1 MHPFWLADQHAQE
14 IKFLGGEVDRFVT
27 SAHLITGNVKT
38 EISNFQ
44 DLGLSWRRQGPTKP
58 SPDSSEQFLKRERF
72 GEVVIRPGI
81 ESFHPLLD
89 IIMGGEHQHRRG
101 VQGLTQTAAEFHPAE
116 IGQAPVQQDQVER
129 LGAEVRQ
136 GLRNTGSLLTG
147 VALDHQLLHQKVPQI
162 GIVIHHK
169 KTTACAVARH
179 GGQDLA
185 LAGGPR
191 LHYTNSFTEPGAA
204 AKPVGTTRRDGAPLR
219 GANGRSALAGQH
231 WCAEASDPVF
241 SALSLRRATTL
252 SGRMARWG
260 LLIVAAYGLVALLT
274 PLLIHAGLLPDANA
288 GLENPIYAPPSWGHW
303 CGTDRLG
310 RDVCVRTLA
319 GSGVALQV
327 VLIALIA
334 ALAVGVPLGMVSGY
348 LGGWLD
354 RTLVLL
360 MDTLYTL
367 PVLLLSVV
375 LAFLLGKGLPNA
387 AAALCVVYV
396 PQYFRVVRNQTAQVK
411 AELFVEAAR
420 SLGAGPLWVLRRYLL
435 RNVITSVPVL
445 LTLNAA
451 DAVLV
456 LGGLGFL
463 GLGLPETVPEWGS
476 DLQQALTA
484 VPTGIWWTALFP
496 GVAMFVLVLG
506 LSFLGE
512 GLESWLSGS
521 GTVGRAQN

>member
-1 MHPFWLADQHAQE
+1 
-14 IKFLGGEVDRFVT
+14 
-27 SAHLITGNVKT
+27 
-38 EISNFQ
+38 
-44 DLGLSWRRQGPTKP
+44 
-58 SPDSSEQFLKRERF
+58 
-72 GEVVIRPGI
+72 
-81 ESFHPLLD
+81 
-89 IIMGGEHQHRRG
+89 
-101 VQGLTQTAAEFHPAE
+101 
-116 IGQAPVQQDQVER
+116 
-129 LGAEVRQ
+129 
-136 GLRNTGSLLTG
+136 
-147 VALDHQLLHQKVPQI
+147 
-162 GIVIHHK
+162 
-169 KTTACAVARH
+169 
-179 GGQDLA
+179 
-185 LAGGPR
+185 
-191 LHYTNSFTEPGAA
+191 
-204 AKPVGTTRRDGAPLR
+204 
-219 GANGRSALAGQH
+219 
-231 WCAEASDPVF
+231 
-241 SALSLRRATTL
+241 
-252 SGRMARWG
+252 MARWG
-260 LLIVAAYGLVALLT
+260 VVIVLVYLLIALLT
-274 PLLIHAGLLPDANA
+274 PLFTHLGVLPDVNA
-288 GLENPIYAPPSWGHW
+288 GLDNPIYAPPSWQHW

-310 RDVCVRTLA
+310 RDVCSRTLA

-327 VLIALIA
+327 VAVALVS
-334 ALAVGVPLGMVSGY
+334 ALVIGVPLGMVSGY
-348 LGGWLD
+348 LAGWLD
-354 RTLVLL
+354 RVLVLL

-420 SLGAGPLWVLRRYLL
+420 SLGAGPIWILRRYLF

-476 DLQQALTA
+476 DLQQALSA
-484 VPTGIWWTALFP
+484 LPTGIWWTALYP

-521 GTVGRAQN
+521 GSSGRSQS

>member
-1 MHPFWLADQHAQE
+1 MPVTTGLA
-14 IKFLGGEVDRFVT
+14 
-27 SAHLITGNVKT
+27 
-38 EISNFQ
+38 
-44 DLGLSWRRQGPTKP
+44 
-58 SPDSSEQFLKRERF
+58 
-72 GEVVIRPGI
+72 PGRI
-81 ESFHPLLD
+81 
-89 IIMGGEHQHRRG
+89 
-101 VQGLTQTAAEFHPAE
+101 A
-116 IGQAPVQQDQVER
+116 
-129 LGAEVRQ
+129 
-136 GLRNTGSLLTG
+136 
-147 VALDHQLLHQKVPQI
+147 
-162 GIVIHHK
+162 
-169 KTTACAVARH
+169 
-179 GGQDLA
+179 
-185 LAGGPR
+185 
-191 LHYTNSFTEPGAA
+191 
-204 AKPVGTTRRDGAPLR
+204 
-219 GANGRSALAGQH
+219 
-231 WCAEASDPVF
+231 
-241 SALSLRRATTL
+241 TL

-260 LLIVAAYGLVALLT
+260 LLIVVAYGLVALVT

-288 GLENPIYAPPSWGHW
+288 GLENPIYAAPSWGHW

-334 ALAVGVPLGMVSGY
+334 ALVVGVPLGMVSGY

-387 AAALCVVYV
+387 AAALCVVYI

-463 GLGLPETVPEWGS
+463 GLGLPETIPEWGS

-521 GTVGRAQN
+521 GTVGRSQN

>member
-1 MHPFWLADQHAQE
+1 MRD
-14 IKFLGGEVDRFVT
+14 
-27 SAHLITGNVKT
+27 
-38 EISNFQ
+38 
-44 DLGLSWRRQGPTKP
+44 RRQQPAKP
-58 SPDSSEQFLKRERF
+58 PANLLNWARS
-72 GEVVIRPGI
+72 RPG
-81 ESFHPLLD
+81 L
-89 IIMGGEHQHRRG
+89 
-101 VQGLTQTAAEFHPAE
+101 VNAA
-116 IGQAPVQQDQVER
+116 
-129 LGAEVRQ
+129 
-136 GLRNTGSLLTG
+136 
-147 VALDHQLLHQKVPQI
+147 
-162 GIVIHHK
+162 
-169 KTTACAVARH
+169 
-179 GGQDLA
+179 
-185 LAGGPR
+185 
-191 LHYTNSFTEPGAA
+191 
-204 AKPVGTTRRDGAPLR
+204 
-219 GANGRSALAGQH
+219 
-231 WCAEASDPVF
+231 
-241 SALSLRRATTL
+241 LRRACPPSL
-252 SGRMARWG
+252 ALRLARWG
-260 LLIVAAYGLVALLT
+260 ALIVATFALVALLT
-274 PLLIHAGLLPDANA
+274 PLLIQVGLLPDVNA
-288 GLENPIYAPPSWGHW
+288 GLENPMDAPPSLQHW

-310 RDVCVRTLA
+310 RDVCSRTLA
-319 GSGVALQV
+319 ASGVALQV
-327 VLIALIA
+327 VLIALVS
-334 ALAVGVPLGMVSGY
+334 ALVVGVPLGMVSGY
-348 LGGWLD
+348 AGGWVD
-354 RTLVLL
+354 RLLVLL

-387 AAALCVVYV
+387 AAALCVVYI

-484 VPTGIWWTALFP
+484 VPTGVWWTALFP

-521 GTVGRAQN
+521 GAAGRAER

>member
-1 MHPFWLADQHAQE
+1 MSTTTSLASR
-14 IKFLGGEVDRFVT
+14 L
-27 SAHLITGNVKT
+27 
-38 EISNFQ
+38 
-44 DLGLSWRRQGPTKP
+44 LSWRPRN
-58 SPDSSEQFLKRERF
+58 L
-72 GEVVIRPGI
+72 
-81 ESFHPLLD
+81 
-89 IIMGGEHQHRRG
+89 
-101 VQGLTQTAAEFHPAE
+101 AA
-116 IGQAPVQQDQVER
+116 
-129 LGAEVRQ
+129 
-136 GLRNTGSLLTG
+136 
-147 VALDHQLLHQKVPQI
+147 
-162 GIVIHHK
+162 
-169 KTTACAVARH
+169 
-179 GGQDLA
+179 
-185 LAGGPR
+185 
-191 LHYTNSFTEPGAA
+191 
-204 AKPVGTTRRDGAPLR
+204 
-219 GANGRSALAGQH
+219 
-231 WCAEASDPVF
+231 
-241 SALSLRRATTL
+241 
-252 SGRMARWG
+252 RMARWG
-260 LLIVAAYGLVALLT
+260 VVIVLVYVLIALLT
-274 PLLIHAGLLPDANA
+274 PLFTHLGLLPDVNA
-288 GLENPIYAPPSWGHW
+288 GLDNPIYAPPSWQHW

-310 RDVCVRTLA
+310 RDVCSRTLA

-327 VLIALIA
+327 VAIALVS
-334 ALAVGVPLGMVSGY
+334 ALVIGVPLGMVSGY
-348 LGGWLD
+348 LGGWID
-354 RTLVLL
+354 RSLVLL

-420 SLGAGPLWVLRRYLL
+420 SLGAGPLWILRRYLF

-476 DLQQALTA
+476 DLQQALSA
-484 VPTGIWWTALFP
+484 LPTGIWWTALYP

-521 GTVGRAQN
+521 GSSGRSQS